1 LIEVLSGRLGAPDYE
16 DTTELY
22 NDVDFRW
29 PAWPSLDPSIDAD
42 ADEVALRTKVKS
54 RAEIIAAR
62 GRDIEDVDREIAAD
76 PLQAEQDDNNSN
88 NNDNNDPPPRRKAN
102 A

>member
-1 LIEVLSGRLGAPDYE
+1 VLIEVLSGRIEARDYE
-16 DTTELY
+16 NAPELY

-29 PAWPSLDPSIDAD
+29 PAWPSLDPSKDAE

-54 RAEIIAAR
+54 RAQVIAAS

-76 PLQAEQDDNNSN
+76 PLREEQDNNNS
-88 NNDNNDPPPRRKAN
+88 DPAKENAN
-102 A
+102 AR